1 MRRYAPLLA
10 AVVWA
15 VSVPL
20 VWWWGRWLQDQDE
33 VLLLG
38 GAPPFAG
45 LRITEAGW
53 GTLAAVGVAAL
64 VLWRGP
70 RLARTLRWGVLLA
83 VGWATALAWTL
94 ALGASVRWSDLTEPL
109 TNENDYLPAVPGASA
124 DPSGF
129 LATLQSDPMSY
140 PVHVRGHPPGFT
152 LLLAGMDRV
161 GLGGAGWAA
170 ALVILAGTSAVV
182 AVALT
187 IRLLGGAAGE
197 RTARAA
203 MPAVVLAP
211 SAIWVATSADAFYAG
226 VLAWG
231 TALLA
236 VGTTSR
242 GRARW
247 AAVVGAGLLL
257 GWAPF
262 LSYGL
267 LHMGLV
273 VLAVPIV
280 TRRWWPTVVA
290 GLLVVATLVAWGLA
304 GFWLWDG
311 IAATHEAWS
320 NGKASARPYGYFLVA
335 DIVLLGALIGPAGVG
350 GTARWRRLDPATAWL
365 AALAIVA
372 AAAGAFGGFE
382 RGEVERV
389 WLPLACWIVPVA
401 GALALGTGTGERP
414 GDGRTWRWW
423 LGAQAATAIAIETLV
438 VTPW

>member
-1 MRRYAPLLA
+1 MRRYAPLVAA
-10 AVVWA
+10 AVWLI
-15 VSVPL
+15 SVPL

-45 LRITEAGW
+45 LRITEAGL
-53 GTLAAVGVAAL
+53 GTAVAVVIAGL
-64 VLWRGP
+64 VVWFGP
-70 RLARTLRWGVLLA
+70 RVARTWRWGVLVA
-83 VGWATALAWTL
+83 AAWGAALAWTV

-109 TNENDYLPAVPGASA
+109 TNENDYLAAVPDVVA

-129 LATLQSDPMSY
+129 LAMLQDDPMAF
-140 PVHVRGHPPGFT
+140 PVHVRGHPPGFA
-152 LLLAGMDRV
+152 LLLGAMDRA

-170 ALVILAGTSAVV
+170 VLVILAGTSAVV

-197 RTARAA
+197 RTARRAL
-203 MPAVVLAP
+203 PAVVLAP
-211 SAIWVATSADAFYAG
+211 SALWIATSADAFFAG

-231 TALLA
+231 VALLA
-236 VGTTSR
+236 IGTTAQ

-247 AAVVGAGLLL
+247 VAVVGAGLLL

-273 VLAVPIV
+273 VLAIPIV
-280 TRRWWPTVVA
+280 TRKWWPTVVA
-290 GLLVVATLVAWGLA
+290 GSLVIAALIAWGIA
-304 GFWLWDG
+304 GFWIWDG

-335 DIVLLGALIGPAGVG
+335 DLVLLGALIGPAGIG
-350 GTARWRRLDPATAWL
+350 GLTRWRRLDRGTAWL
-365 AALAIVA
+365 AALAIIA
-372 AAAGAFGGFE
+372 AAVGAFGGFE

-389 WLPLACWIVPVA
+389 WLPVACWIVPVA
-401 GALALGTGTGERP
+401 GALVAGTGGE
-414 GDGRTWRWW
+414 RTWRWW